1 MINHYNNFLEK
12 NNKKSV
18 YIPLE
23 NTINLFGSAYLYVKD
38 FFIFLRKSSEIMY
51 KIIKNATN
59 ADYDTSFIY
68 FLSNN
73 FYNNIFSLDS
83 VSEDYYKLC
92 ERLLADEIN
101 NIKEISDFTKIMNES
116 KIFSLIMGLNF
127 SKEIKEYFDFILYD
141 IIEKYEKSGNNRI
154 KLLFKIEDLFNDRT
168 NQSINNNSSNNEI
181 IFENENNNN
190 EDFSKSHTF
199 NLKNNS
205 YRELISEDIKN
216 YNNFSKKYLKDIK
229 IQLLEDILNNNED
242 NKNMNEY
249 LNNKIGLLKQKS
261 NIFSNNKIIE
271 DILESYQYE
280 IILYYYQQNFNI
292 VTDMINN
299 IIEKILKTS
308 EYIPYSIKCSC
319 RIIYKLL
326 KNKFQE
332 KITEFQ
338 IYKFLLDYFFLRIF
352 QYYFLF
358 PEHNCYLDST
368 IISQETQNNLLLIF
382 NILKKFISTELYEN
396 NHEYGNYVPFNYF
409 FIENTPKLLEICQKL
424 LDVNIPQQS
433 KRNHDNTRSIDS
445 YSICFNISN
454 LTRILN
460 IIKHNPEVFFGAKED
475 DNENKEGKE
484 LEIIFDKLKT
494 NKDIFKSLKE
504 KDDNIINY
512 YSIYELFY
520 TEKTKKL
527 LFNSVYSI
535 SKNFKIP
542 ENDNKMNI
550 LVHSKNIISDILY
563 SVDLFN
569 LKKISTKIDWNNI
582 TQMLS
587 QLSNYYGIFNSF
599 VEFNNTDS
607 VIEEED
613 ESENITVKDSIYNN
627 TNNLPIEWYINSLI
641 INLEK
646 LDDEYKVNN
655 YQKLFEQL
663 TQDIKKSINNYNFE
677 ALSQVFERLQ
687 KSQAYIEDYFNF
699 QKSYKNIYLNLNI
712 KNFIEKEKIEIQIHY
727 IKEKKFQIRNKNT
740 KNKSFLLN
748 IFKGQFKRGNSM
760 SCLSI
765 NEFCAKFPDMTL
777 IEKRE
782 DSLSMTE
789 DETNLKSVISEYF
802 DIIKEYINNKFDIK
816 EKEIINIK
824 IQKYIYNYIY
834 YKLFPKDAN
843 NEDKFFYN
851 QTLSLS
857 WVEPKHLNQNNIDFS
872 NVLKLT
878 NKYFEQID
886 DEHWPIG
893 KFKIIEKI
901 FDIIDNI
908 IVINKGGNS
917 KVEDIKLICEY
928 ILISA
933 HPKRFIS
940 NLKYLQMFLPQ
951 NNEGNH
957 YKLYYNYLKLCMNNI
972 NNFTYKDFQGITKDE
987 FQQKCNESKNTIKT
1001 DKNI

>member
-18 YIPLE
+18 YFPLE
-23 NTINLFGSAYLYVKD
+23 NTINLFGSLYLYVKD
-38 FFIFLRKSSEIMY
+38 FLIFIRKSSEIMY

-59 ADYDTSFIY
+59 ADFDMSFIY

-83 VSEDYYKLC
+83 VSEDYFELC
-92 ERLLADEIN
+92 ERLLTDEIS
-101 NIKEISDFTKIMNES
+101 NIKDISDFTKIMNES
-116 KIFSLIMGLNF
+116 KGFLLILGLNY
-127 SKEIKEYFDFILYD
+127 SKEIKEYFDFILCD
-141 IIEKYEKSGNNRI
+141 IIENYEKSGNNRI
-154 KLLFKIEDLFNDRT
+154 KLLFKIEDLYNDIA
-168 NQSINNNSSNNEI
+168 NLSINNNSANNEI
-181 IFENENNNN
+181 ILENENNNN

-205 YRELISEDIKN
+205 YKELISEDIKN
-216 YNNFSKKYLKDIK
+216 YNNFSKKYLEEIK
-229 IQLLEDILNNNED
+229 KQFLESILNNNED
-242 NKNMNEY
+242 NENMKEY
-249 LNNKIGLLKQKS
+249 LNNKIVLLNQKN
-261 NIFSNNKIIE
+261 NIFSNNVIIE
-271 DILESYQYE
+271 NILESQDYE
-280 IILYYYQQNFNI
+280 IILYYYQQNFKIITDIINI
-292 VTDMINN
+292 

-308 EYIPYSIKCSC
+308 ENIPYSIKCSC
-319 RIIYKLL
+319 KIIYKLL

-332 KITEFQ
+332 KISEFQ

-358 PEHNCYLDST
+358 PEHNSYLDST
-368 IISQETQNNLLLIF
+368 IISQETQNNLLIIF
-382 NILKKFISTELYEN
+382 NIFKKFVSTELYEN
-396 NHEYGNYVPFNYF
+396 NQEYGNYVPFNYF
-409 FIENTPKLLEICQKL
+409 FIENMPKLFQICKKL
-424 LDVNIPQQS
+424 LDVNMPEIS
-433 KRNHDNTRSIDS
+433 IKNHNNIKSIDS

-460 IIKHNPEVFFGAKED
+460 IIKHNPEVFFRAKED
-475 DNENKEGKE
+475 GNENKEGKE
-484 LEIIFDKLKT
+484 LEIIYDKLKA
-494 NKDIFKSLKE
+494 NKDIFKCLKE
-504 KDDNIINY
+504 KDDSSIHY
-512 YSIYELFY
+512 YAIYELFY
-520 TEKTKKL
+520 TEETKKL
-527 LFNSVYSI
+527 LFNSVNSI

-542 ENDNKMNI
+542 ENDNKLNI

-569 LKKISTKIDWNNI
+569 LKKISRKIDWNNI

-587 QLSNYYGIFNSF
+587 ELSNYYSIFNSF
-599 VEFNNTDS
+599 VEYNNTDS
-607 VIEEED
+607 MIEEED
-613 ESENITVKDSIYNN
+613 ESDKITIKDIKYNN
-627 TNNLPIEWYINSLI
+627 KNILPIEWYINSLI

-646 LDDEYKVNN
+646 LDGEYKENN

-663 TQDIKKSINNYNFE
+663 AQDINNSINNYNFE

-687 KSQAYIEDYFNF
+687 KSQQYIEEYINF

-712 KNFIEKEKIEIQIHY
+712 KNFIEKEKIEIQIQY
-727 IKEKKFQIRNKNT
+727 IKEKKFQIKNKNT

-765 NEFCAKFPDMTL
+765 NEFCTKFPDMTI
-777 IEKRE
+777 IEKR
-782 DSLSMTE
+782 DIFSMTE
-789 DETNLKSVISEYF
+789 DEINLKSVISEYF
-802 DIIKEYINNKFDIK
+802 DIIKEYINNKFDNK

-834 YKLFPKDAN
+834 YKIFPRETT
-843 NEDKFFYN
+843 NEDKIFYN

-857 WVEPKHLNQNNIDFS
+857 WVEPKHFNQNNIDFS
-872 NVLKLT
+872 NILKLT
-878 NKYFEQID
+878 NKYIEQID

-893 KFKIIEKI
+893 KFKLIEKI

-908 IVINKGGNS
+908 IEINKGGNS

-940 NLKYLQMFLPQ
+940 NLKYLQMFLPK
-951 NNEGNH
+951 NNEGKH
-957 YKLYYNYLKLCMNNI
+957 HMLYYNYLKLFMNNI
-972 NNFTYKDFQGITKDE
+972 NNFTYKDFQGITKEE
-987 FQQKCNESKNTIKT
+987 FQQKCNNFNNLIKS